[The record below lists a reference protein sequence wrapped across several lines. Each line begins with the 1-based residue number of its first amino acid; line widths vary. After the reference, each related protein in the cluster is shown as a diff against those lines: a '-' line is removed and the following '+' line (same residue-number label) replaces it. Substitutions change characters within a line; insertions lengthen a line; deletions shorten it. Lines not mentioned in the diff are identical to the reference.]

1 MEVARLTVPL
11 PPGPLIGG
19 LRNVALGDVAG
30 LVGDP
35 SHNRLGIPAQ
45 VVIDYPQGRFPA
57 PRLLDPSGELRPGDT
72 YVFPL
77 EEMLSRS
84 AGIPGF
90 STSVVSDFLTLIGK
104 AAAAG
109 AVAAVGLFPLAWD
122 VPQKAGSVTTPT
134 PTPTRIKRPRLPP
147 GPPHI
152 RLSWRGTF
160 VNAGA
165 IVEEW
170 DWSLKTTQPTA
181 PLDPPTLLSR
191 AHSMVDIW
199 AATMGLHQQ
208 SQIVLTECIY
218 AVTGADGKVQHFPD
232 GSYVQGKA
240 EVQVAG
246 LNTAGSIMPLQTA
259 LVISLMTARPGA
271 SGRGRFFLP
280 WQSAGSLGLD
290 FRLNLSEMQ
299 PLAADATALI
309 NKVNALGS
317 PVVINSSKGL
327 NTPVTGVRIG
337 RALDT
342 MRSRREKVSESYVFG
357 PALG

>member
-1 MEVARLTVPL
+1 MTVPRLVMPPVGYLREVL
-11 PPGPLIGG
+11 P
-19 LRNVALGDVAG
+19 GDVAG
-30 LVGDP
+30 LLTDRA
-35 SHNRLGIPAQ
+35 HNHLGIPAG
-45 VVIDYPQGRFPA
+45 VVIDYPPAFFPA
-57 PRLLDPSGELRPGDT
+57 PRIQDPSGTLRPGDT
-72 YVFPL
+72 YLFPI
-77 EEMLSRS
+77 EELLTRS
-84 AGIPGF
+84 AGLPGF
-90 STSVVSDFLTLIGK
+90 SLSIVSDALVAFGE

-109 AVAAVGLFPLAWD
+109 AIAVVGLVPLAWD

-134 PTPTRIKRPRLPP
+134 PTPTRLKRPRLPP

-152 RLSWRGTF
+152 RLSWKGTF

-181 PLDPPTLLSR
+181 PLDAPTLLAR
-191 AHSMVDIW
+191 AKTMVDIW
-199 AATMGLHQQ
+199 TATMGLNQQ
-208 SQIVLTECIY
+208 AQIVLTECVY

-232 GSYVQGKA
+232 GSFVQGKA

-246 LNTAGSIMPLQTA
+246 LNTAGSVMPLQTA
-259 LVISLMTARPGA
+259 LVVSLMTARPGG

-280 WQSAGSLGLD
+280 WQNSAAVGLD
-290 FRLNLSEMQ
+290 FRMNVSEVD
-299 PLAADATALI
+299 AVVTNATALI
-309 NKVNALGS
+309 EKVNAMGS

-342 MRSRREKVSESYVFG
+342 MRSRREKVAESYRFG
-357 PALG
+357 PAIV